1 MSLSLSLLHSFLMSP
16 SLSLSSRAGETDV
29 HVTEPPDKNEFL
41 SDLDKMEEEEGK
53 EEEGEGEGDGGT
65 AVEAAPQLYP
75 DLESSVE
82 VWSDFLRVHL
92 HPKSLLMVP
101 RHFHNEYVSEWRVLG
116 RSSRVSASCYLK
128 QAAHTNATPPFDVII
143 PQTHPFPLFF

>member
-1 MSLSLSLLHSFLMSP
+1 M
-16 SLSLSSRAGETDV
+16 GETDV

-41 SDLDKMEEEEGK
+41 SDLDKMEEEEEGK
-53 EEEGEGEGDGGT
+53 EEEGEGEGDRRT
-65 AVEAAPQLYP
+65 AVEVAPRLYP

-116 RSSRVSASCYLK
+116 HTSRVFPSCHLK
-128 QAAHTNATPPFDVII
+128 QAARTNTTPPLTVVYLLPSPEGTFDTYPAGQQVWEN
-143 PQTHPFPLFF
+143 QEVRAQV